1 MLTLLKITLLLSSF
15 LHPPQDFGIFG
26 PIYIYFFN
34 QTLFSVFSSHLL
46 MYVLIDIKK
55 QSTLEKQVV
64 VQWQVRTIRARNYG
78 ITKNNLCGSKEGT
91 RCESLN
97 KLTLLIDSSDLYCST
112 SKMPRYE

>member
-26 PIYIYFFN
+26 PIFFFLN

-55 QSTLEKQVV
+55 QNTLEKQVV

-91 RCESLN
+91 RCESV
-97 KLTLLIDSSDLYCST
+97 KKAYLTH
-112 SKMPRYE
+112 